1 MDLFD
6 NKKDNYETLKV
17 LMKNNFNDIVLNYQ
31 TRDQYR
37 QDTNSHLYKFLMQRN
52 LGALNTLNKDPRNTL
67 TQNHP

>member
-52 LGALNTLNKDPRNTL
+52 LGAL
-67 TQNHP
+67 